1 LIKIIVWQ
9 LTDNKFCSRLN
20 LNLSNRFNFGNL
32 AIVWGDLG
40 C

>member
-9 LTDNKFCSRLN
+9 LTDNK